1 MNLSSHESNAVQE
14 YYGKIVRSADRL
26 PRRMVANLEQLHN
39 LLLETINRI
48 KPQLEDSEVAVKKD
62 VDEIITIL
70 DKLTPLDQ
78 NSDEYFK
85 LYDTLLE
92 NENHFLPMIRGL
104 GIE

>member
-1 MNLSSHESNAVQE
+1 
-14 YYGKIVRSADRL
+14 
-26 PRRMVANLEQLHN
+26 MVANLEQLHN

-78 NSDEYFK
+78 DSDEYFK
-85 LYDTLLE
+85 YF
-92 NENHFLPMIRGL
+92 HFLFSLSAFRSYSFL
-104 GIE
+104 